1 MVRRVSGT
9 LLDTSV
15 LIAFGDDHDLDLP
28 ASAAI
33 SVITL
38 GELRA
43 GVVRARDGRTR
54 AARQARL
61 TAVRAAFAPLLV
73 DESVAEH
80 YGDAL
85 AHARGEGRSVKA
97 TDLLIIATAS
107 ATGRT
112 LHTLDRAQAG
122 LAREL
127 GLAVSGV
134 DPRVSDR
141 RPRGVAGDVDGS
153 LDHRR

>member
-1 MVRRVSGT
+1 VTRS

-15 LIAFGDDHDLDLP
+15 LIAAAADAAAFLP
-28 ASAAI
+28 QTAAI

-43 GVVRARDGRTR
+43 GVARARDDVTR
-54 AARQARL
+54 SARQAHL

-85 AHARGEGRSVKA
+85 AHARAAGRIVKA
-97 TDLLIIATAS
+97 TDLLIIATAR

-112 LHTLDRAQAG
+112 LHTLDRAQGG
-122 LAREL
+122 LARAL

-134 DPRVSDR
+134 D
-141 RPRGVAGDVDGS
+141 
-153 LDHRR
+153 

>member
-1 MVRRVSGT
+1 MSAA

-15 LIAFGDDHDLDLP
+15 LIADNEI
-28 ASAAI
+28 ASRDRPTTAAI

-43 GVVRARDGRTR
+43 GVLRARDAATR
-54 AARQARL
+54 DARQARL
-61 TAVRAAFAPLLV
+61 TAVRARLSALPV
-73 DESVAEH
+73 DEIVAEH
-80 YGDAL
+80 YGEAL
-85 AHARGEGRSVKA
+85 AHARSAGRTVKA
-97 TDLLIIATAS
+97 TDLLIIATAR

-134 DPRVSDR
+134 
-141 RPRGVAGDVDGS
+141 
-153 LDHRR
+153 

>member
-1 MVRRVSGT
+1 MT
-9 LLDTSV
+9 PALLDTSV
-15 LIAFGDDHDLDLP
+15 LIASAEDAVATLP
-28 ASAAI
+28 ESAAI

-43 GVVRARDGRTR
+43 CVIRARNDAVR
-54 AARQARL
+54 AARQAHL
-61 TAVRAAFAPLLV
+61 TAVRATFAPLLV

-85 AHARGEGRSVKA
+85 AHARAAGRLVKA

-112 LHTLDRAQAG
+112 LHTLDHAQAG
-122 LAREL
+122 LARAL
-127 GLAVSGV
+127 GLAVSGT
-134 DPRVSDR
+134 
-141 RPRGVAGDVDGS
+141 G
-153 LDHRR
+153 

>member
-1 MVRRVSGT
+1 MTRA

-15 LIAFGDDHDLDLP
+15 LIASAADAGASLP
-28 ASAAI
+28 ESAAI

-43 GVVRARDGRTR
+43 GVSRARDDVTR
-54 AARQARL
+54 AARQAHL

-85 AHARGEGRSVKA
+85 AHARTAGRTVKA

-112 LHTLDRAQAG
+112 LHTLDRAQARLG
-122 LAREL
+122 RGL

-134 DPRVSDR
+134 
-141 RPRGVAGDVDGS
+141 A
-153 LDHRR
+153 

>member
-1 MVRRVSGT
+1 MARLMGGA
-9 LLDTSV
+9 LLDTSIV
-15 LIAFGDDHDLDLP
+15 IAFDDDGGLDLP
-28 ASAAI
+28 SDAAI

-43 GVVRARDGRTR
+43 GVVRARNGRAR

-61 TAVRAAFAPLLV
+61 AAVRGGFDPLLV
-73 DESVAEH
+73 DEGVAEH

-85 AHARGEGRSVKA
+85 AHARSAGRIVKT

-107 ATGRT
+107 ATGRK
-112 LHTLDRAQAG
+112 LYTLDRAQAA

-127 GLAVSGV
+127 GLVVSG
-134 DPRVSDR
+134 D
-141 RPRGVAGDVDGS
+141 A
-153 LDHRR
+153 

>member
-1 MVRRVSGT
+1 MTRS

-15 LIAFGDDHDLDLP
+15 LIAVAADAGATLP
-28 ASAAI
+28 ESAAI

-43 GVVRARDGRTR
+43 GVVRARDDITR
-54 AARQARL
+54 AARQAHL

-80 YGDAL
+80 YGDLL
-85 AHARGEGRSVKA
+85 AQARSAGRTVKA
-97 TDLLIIATAS
+97 TDLLIIATAR

-122 LAREL
+122 LARAL
-127 GLAVSGV
+127 GLTVSGIT
-134 DPRVSDR
+134 
-141 RPRGVAGDVDGS
+141 
-153 LDHRR
+153 

>member
-1 MVRRVSGT
+1 MTGS

-15 LIAFGDDHDLDLP
+15 VIAFDEAGTFDLP
-28 ASAAI
+28 ADAAI
-33 SVITL
+33 SVVTL

-43 GVVRARDGRTR
+43 GVLRARDARAR
-54 AARQARL
+54 AARQGRL

-73 DESVAEH
+73 DEIVAEH

-85 AHARGEGRSVKA
+85 AHARGKGRSVKA

-107 ATGRT
+107 ATGRG
-112 LHTLDRAQAG
+112 LHTLDVAQAS

-127 GLAVSGV
+127 GLT
-134 DPRVSDR
+134 
-141 RPRGVAGDVDGS
+141 VAGV
-153 LDHRR
+153 

>member
-1 MVRRVSGT
+1 MTGS

-15 LIAFGDDHDLDLP
+15 LIASAADAGASLP
-28 ASAAI
+28 DSAAI

-43 GVVRARDGRTR
+43 GVIRARDDGTR
-54 AARQARL
+54 AARQAHL

-85 AHARGEGRSVKA
+85 AHARAAGRSVKA

-122 LAREL
+122 LARAL
-127 GLAVSGV
+127 GLTVSGV
-134 DPRVSDR
+134 T
-141 RPRGVAGDVDGS
+141 
-153 LDHRR
+153 

>member
-1 MVRRVSGT
+1 MTRA
-9 LLDTSV
+9 LLDTSA
-15 LIAFGDDHDLDLP
+15 LIASPADAGAALP
-28 ASAAI
+28 ESAAI

-43 GVVRARDGRTR
+43 GVIRAHDDVTR
-54 AARQARL
+54 AARQAHL

-85 AHARGEGRSVKA
+85 AHARASGRIVKA

-112 LHTLDRAQAG
+112 LHTLDSAQAG
-122 LAREL
+122 LARAL

-134 DPRVSDR
+134 
-141 RPRGVAGDVDGS
+141 A
-153 LDHRR
+153 

>member
-1 MVRRVSGT
+1 VTRS

-15 LIAFGDDHDLDLP
+15 LIAFAPDTAATLP
-28 ASAAI
+28 ESAAI

-43 GVVRARDGRTR
+43 GVIRSRDGVTR
-54 AARQARL
+54 AARQAHL

-80 YGDAL
+80 YGDTL
-85 AHARGEGRSVKA
+85 AHARTAGRIVKA
-97 TDLLIIATAS
+97 TDLLIIATAR

-122 LAREL
+122 LARAL
-127 GLAVSGV
+127 GLTVSGV
-134 DPRVSDR
+134 
-141 RPRGVAGDVDGS
+141 A
-153 LDHRR
+153 

>member
-1 MVRRVSGT
+1 MTRS
-9 LLDTSV
+9 LLDTSA
-15 LIAFGDDHDLDLP
+15 LIAFAEDAAATLP
-28 ASAAI
+28 ESAAI

-43 GVVRARDGRTR
+43 GVIRARDAAER
-54 AARQARL
+54 AARQAHL

-85 AHARGEGRSVKA
+85 AVARTAGRIVKA

-122 LAREL
+122 LARSL
-127 GLAVSGV
+127 GVAVSGI
-134 DPRVSDR
+134 
-141 RPRGVAGDVDGS
+141 A
-153 LDHRR
+153 